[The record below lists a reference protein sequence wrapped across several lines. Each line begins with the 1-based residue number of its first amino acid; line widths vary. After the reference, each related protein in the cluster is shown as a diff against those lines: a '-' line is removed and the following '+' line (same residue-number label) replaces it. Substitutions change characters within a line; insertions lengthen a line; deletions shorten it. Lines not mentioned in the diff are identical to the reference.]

1 MTMRSK
7 KKGMEIQSGME
18 LRWVGN
24 EVEVVADELLPYYRC
39 IVFQKL
45 EAHKN
50 RMEINSAMKLK
61 WVGNEVEV
69 VADELLQMDV

>member
-18 LRWVGN
+18 L
-24 EVEVVADELLPYYRC
+24 
-39 IVFQKL
+39 
-45 EAHKN
+45 
-50 RMEINSAMKLK
+50 K

-69 VADELLQMDV
+69 VADELLQMHCIPEVKSA